1 MQYLILVLN
10 KTSFV
15 LSFSFSWE
23 KRIPHTTIVYFPFN
37 MTTCQMSLI
46 TAISNLNF
54 FAINEGKHTLYN
66 LNKSEIESFLITCIC
81 LTSFIYNI
89 ITRKNELASIH
100 YMHSLIH
107 TTTYVKQLPWFECP
121 LASPRRHIE
130 NFQLAHFPRRTSF
143 FVRRILAHCFHRP
156 PLSTTNFIWT
166 MRE

>member
-1 MQYLILVLN
+1 
-10 KTSFV
+10 
-15 LSFSFSWE
+15 
-23 KRIPHTTIVYFPFN
+23 
-37 MTTCQMSLI
+37 MSLI

-107 TTTYVKQLPWFECP
+107 TTTYVKQLP
-121 LASPRRHIE
+121 
-130 NFQLAHFPRRTSF
+130 
-143 FVRRILAHCFHRP
+143 
-156 PLSTTNFIWT
+156 
-166 MRE
+166 